1 MDYLL
6 SLSKAQRLW
15 LIGSLAAA
23 FAIVAVGWFAAPPR
37 RSLSHYSFTTS
48 MSIREIAP
56 QLGVT
61 NKALA
66 RELGL
71 PIEASKR
78 KPLQKLNVTQKDL
91 DHAAAHLA
99 GHVSS
104 KLRYFVIPAL
114 VLWGLVFLWR
124 LGRPDASPK
133 TSRRTWYPR
142 LPYILALLAAGV
154 VFGFPLGKS
163 PNPMEAIVQVF
174 KSMIGLYPS
183 VLEKVMVLAF
193 FLALSVVGNKM
204 VCGWAC
210 PFGALQELFY
220 SLPALNRFKRKKIPF
235 VVSNT
240 VRATLFA
247 MTFLLMFDVFGE
259 RKGLVLYHSLNPF
272 NLFNMDFDS
281 ALITAAIFIS
291 LALSL
296 VAYRPFCQFICPFG
310 FISWLFET
318 LSLARVRIDPD
329 RCNRCGACI
338 IACPLDAAK
347 GKIDGKLFA
356 ADCYSCARCLNVCP
370 QDAISYGW
378 SLVSEPGKF
387 VENRFHGAGAAFR
400 ENGRERESST
410 EI

>member
-1 MDYLL
+1 MNYLL

-37 RSLSHYSFTTS
+37 RSGSNYAFTTS

-61 NKALA
+61 NRALA

-71 PIEASKR
+71 PIEAPKR
-78 KPLQKLNVTQKDL
+78 KPLKKLNVTQEEL

-99 GHVSS
+99 GHFIS

-114 VLWGLVFLWR
+114 VLWGVVFLWR
-124 LGRPDASPK
+124 LGRPDGSPK

-142 LPYILALLAAGV
+142 LPYILALLAACV

-183 VLEKVMVLAF
+183 VLEKVMVLVF

-220 SLPALNRFKRKKIPF
+220 SLPVLNRFKRKKIPF

-240 VRATLFA
+240 IRATLFA
-247 MTFLLMFDVFGE
+247 ATLLLMFDVFGE
-259 RKGLVLYHSLNPF
+259 RKGLVIYHSLNPF

-281 ALITAAIFIS
+281 ALIAAAIFIS

-296 VAYRPFCQFICPFG
+296 MTYRPFCQFICPFG
-310 FISWLFET
+310 FVSWLLEP

-329 RCNRCGACI
+329 RCNSCGACI
-338 IACPLDAAK
+338 IVCPLDAAK
-347 GKIDGKLFA
+347 GRVDGKLFA

-378 SLVSEPGKF
+378 SFVAESGKLVKKGLPGF
-387 VENRFHGAGAAFR
+387 GAAYR
-400 ENGRERESST
+400 ENGRGRGTST